1 MVTTIFE
8 QQPLSTKQTRKDTR
22 ARYLA
27 AKKLPFSHLNDQTF
41 DEVLGGV
48 GVSQDMTHMAR
59 LSKSAIVAVA
69 APAIVFASRQTT
81 LPLPLRNR
89 SVQLAGGL
97 GLAAFVAYSL
107 QEDEIIDVVTPTVDG
122 IRAATASV
130 ARWYTWFRNERVT
143 TEEDRKEIHDHLEA
157 TEDED
162 EIEED
167 YEVPYERIEPEQRD
181 DESPVD
187 GDENTPAPIV
197 KYNRR
202 RLKARFWT
210 WVLSQ
215 TRLRFCTVRP
225 PIRDAATE
233 GAIAKFIQR
242 ICEDKGVR
250 PSHVTKIVPWVTELV
265 FVYTKNQLRAQEVA
279 THPEVVAR
287 RATYGQRIHHH
298 QSLGEWLTS
307 FVHTSGGR
315 EVYRE

>member
-8 QQPLSTKQTRKDTR
+8 QQLSITQTRRDIR

-27 AKKLPFSHLNDQTF
+27 AKNLPFNHLDDQSF

-48 GVSQDMTHMAR
+48 VVRQDMTQKAR
-59 LSKSAIVAVA
+59 LLKSAIFAVA
-69 APAIVFASRQTT
+69 APAVVFTSRQTT
-81 LPLPLRNR
+81 LPLPLRTR
-89 SVQLAGGL
+89 SVQLAGGM
-97 GLAAFVAYSL
+97 GLAMFAAYLL

-122 IRAATASV
+122 IKAVADSV
-130 ARWYTWFRNERVT
+130 GQWYTWFRNERVT
-143 TEEDRKEIHDHLEA
+143 TEEDRKEIQNHLEA

-181 DESPVD
+181 GESPEE
-187 GDENTPAPIV
+187 GDENTPAPV
-197 KYNRR
+197 VRYNKRK
-202 RLKARFWT
+202 LKARFWT

-215 TRLRFCTVRP
+215 ARLRFCTVRP

-307 FVHTSGGR
+307 FVHTHRGR